1 MDPRSRWTRRQRWKN
16 DFLYGLVRASFA
28 LLPLAPRWLLRG
40 LGAAAGWLVPR
51 VGGGLLRTAEENLA
65 RVFPRLL
72 PDERRRLALRS
83 FARLGGWFA
92 DALAMA
98 SGRRAAI
105 LPFAGDGA
113 GILRAAMAEGRG
125 VVLVSA
131 HLGPWEQV
139 ASSLVAH
146 GVPLMTVT
154 RGAYDPRLDFVY
166 RRLRGPAGVGAIE
179 RGAPGSTARIVRT
192 LRRGGVLG
200 APMDL
205 ATRARSVESR
215 FLGQPVQTAV
225 GPARLALA
233 AGAAVVVVTAGP
245 VTPGE
250 PERLALHVARVER
263 GERGHAGTSRN
274 EAARQLTRRLDDVL
288 GARILAFPEGWVWM
302 HERFA
307 EHRRTSRLDVNSPP
321 RSPQPAWSSPPAS
334 TSRSPLG

>member
-1 MDPRSRWTRRQRWKN
+1 
-16 DFLYGLVRASFA
+16 
-28 LLPLAPRWLLRG
+28 
-40 LGAAAGWLVPR
+40 
-51 VGGGLLRTAEENLA
+51 
-65 RVFPRLL
+65 
-72 PDERRRLALRS
+72 
-83 FARLGGWFA
+83 
-92 DALAMA
+92 MA
-98 SGRRAAI
+98 SGRPAAV

-113 GILRAAMAEGRG
+113 EILGAAMSEGRG

-146 GVPLMTVT
+146 GVPLVTVT

-205 ATRARSVESR
+205 ATRARSVDSR
-215 FLGQPVQTAV
+215 FLGQSARTAV

-245 VTPGE
+245 VSKGE
-250 PERLALHVARVER
+250 PERLALHVERLER
-263 GERGHAGTSRN
+263 GDREQDRGHRD
-274 EAARQLTRRLDDVL
+274 EAARELTRRLDDVL

-307 EHRRTSRLDVNSPP
+307 EHGRASRAQLSAPARECLDPP
-321 RSPQPAWSSPPAS
+321 ES
-334 TSRSPLG
+334 